1 MRIVVRD
8 MAGMGRHAVEPHALR
23 IGIFHEAGESA
34 GFGAAVGCESPDILA
49 ELPVVALLHP

>member
-1 MRIVVRD
+1 
-8 MAGMGRHAVEPHALR
+8 MAGMGRHAVEPHTLR

-34 GFGAAVGCESPDILA
+34 GLGAAIGCESPDILA